1 LIVKAVGIPVSNYD
15 TIVIGGGHNGLIC
28 ATMLARVGQRVLLLE
43 ANDKLG
49 GLAADREFAPG
60 FHAPVAQT
68 LYGLPKTVVKD
79 LRLADYG
86 FEAGDDPLPLL
97 ALSTDEAPITI
108 GDEALSGA
116 GDADTSAYAGY
127 RQQLKTFAAAL
138 APFWGKTMP
147 RIGMGSL
154 KDLMTFGHMGLK
166 LRLLG
171 RDDMLEFFRVATLP
185 MRDLVDE
192 RFESESL
199 RAALCWDGMI
209 GTKMAP
215 RSPNQAVLTLLNRM
229 AGSHDGQ
236 HLIPRGGMPAFIRA
250 LENAARAAGVVIE
263 TSAPVSHVI
272 VEGDESGQ
280 RCSGVTLADGKAL
293 TATRVVSSADPKT
306 TFLKLVGAPQLEIEF
321 SNRIRRLRGDGY
333 VAKLN
338 LALTGQPGFTGV
350 DRPDG
355 RMILARS
362 MDAIEFAFDNA
373 KYGELPEEPVMEV
386 LIPSL
391 RQSNLA
397 PQGQH
402 VLSANIMYVPAQL
415 KGGWTEEA
423 RAALLA
429 TAMETLERYAPGIA
443 ALVANSEL
451 LTPAD
456 LESEYHVSGGH
467 WHHAEPAIDQLL
479 MMRPTYEAAQ
489 YRTPIDGLFLCG
501 AGSHPGGDI
510 NGNAG
515 RNAARE
521 ILGAL
526 Q

>member
-1 LIVKAVGIPVSNYD
+1 VSDYD

-28 ATMLARVGQRVLLLE
+28 ATLLARAGQRVILLE

-49 GLAADREFAPG
+49 GLAADREFVPG
-60 FHAPVAQT
+60 FHAPLAQT
-68 LYGLPKTVVKD
+68 LYGLPAALIKD

-86 FEAGDDPLPLL
+86 FEVRPGALDLVAMSTREDP
-97 ALSTDEAPITI
+97 III
-108 GDEALSGA
+108 GDTTLSGA
-116 GDADTSAYAGY
+116 SDSDSAAYANY
-127 RQQLKTFAAAL
+127 RAQLKTFAGAL
-138 APFWGKTMP
+138 APFWSKTMP
-147 RIGMGSL
+147 RIGMGTL

-192 RFESESL
+192 HFESESL
-199 RAALCWDGMI
+199 RAALCWDGLL
-209 GTKMAP
+209 GSKMAP

-236 HLIPRGGMPAFIRA
+236 HVIHHNGMAGFIA
-250 LENAARAAGVVIE
+250 VLERAARAAGVIIQ
-263 TSAPVSHVI
+263 TGAPVAKINVD
-272 VEGDESGQ
+272 GDEDGQ
-280 RCSGVTLADGKAL
+280 RCSGATLADGNTLLA
-293 TATRVVSSADPKT
+293 ARVVSSADPKT

-321 SNRIRRLRGDGY
+321 SNRIRRLRCDGY

-338 LALTGQPGFTGV
+338 LALMDLPVFKGLA
-350 DRPDG
+350 RPDG
-355 RMILARS
+355 RMLLAPS
-362 MDAIEFAFDNA
+362 MDSIEFAFDNA
-373 KYGELPEEPVMEV
+373 KHGELPEQPVMEV

-391 RQSNLA
+391 LQANLA
-397 PQGQH
+397 PAGQQ
-402 VLSANIMYVPAQL
+402 VLSANVMYVPAAL
-415 KGGWTEEA
+415 KGGWSDEA
-423 RAALLA
+423 RATLLA
-429 TAMETLERYAPGIA
+429 RLMQTLEDYAPGIGG
-443 ALVANSEL
+443 LVIGTEL

-456 LESEYHVSGGH
+456 LEREYHVSGGH

-501 AGSHPGGDI
+501 AGSHPGGDV

-521 ILGAL
+521 IVGMGR
-526 Q
+526 